1 MDVVFRAF
9 AIYALMLLIFRL
21 AGRRSLAE
29 MTSFDFVLLL
39 IIGEATQQ
47 ALLGDDFS
55 VTNGVLAIVALVTL
69 DVLLSLCKQRFPRL
83 AKVLDGLP
91 MIVVEN
97 GRPLRER
104 MRRARIDDED
114 VLEAARSSRGLER
127 LDQIKY
133 AVLEIS
139 GGISIVPR
147 DDLR

>member
-1 MDVVFRAF
+1 MDIVLRALSV
-9 AIYALMLLIFRL
+9 YMLMLIIFRL

-55 VTNGVLAIVALVTL
+55 ITNGVIAIVALVTF
-69 DVLLSLCKQRFPRL
+69 DIFLSIGKGRFPRL
-83 AKVLDGLP
+83 AQLLDGLP
-91 MIVVEN
+91 MVVVEN
-97 GRPLRER
+97 GRPLEQR

-133 AVLEIS
+133 AVLEVS
-139 GGISIVPR
+139 GGISIVPK